1 MPTTVCL
8 AMIVRDESEVIVRCL
23 EAVKPY
29 IDSYAIVDTGS
40 DDDTIQKIME
50 AMKGVPGEVVERPW
64 EGMSKSRNEA
74 LERARK
80 QDCDYILMLDA
91 DDVWTPDDAFAW
103 PELTEDAYEVTLKM
117 GATTW
122 VRPALMRSSAPWS
135 YVGVAHEHLEG
146 GALVNTRLT
155 GAVIDARPDGHR
167 RQTEGREKY
176 NRIAAILEE
185 DLAKNPE
192 NNRNMFYLAQSYR
205 DAERYEK
212 AIIWYRKRINGRG
225 WDEEVWYSY
234 FQIAVLMARL
244 EYPVEDVCKAF
255 ETAYEDRPARAE
267 PMAEGARYA
276 RQHWRA
282 ARGFMYAAAA
292 VNLPPTQ
299 DKLFVDSGVA
309 WRALDEMAVCAY
321 KIGRLDVAIQINMRL
336 LKMDDIPDVARARIE
351 ANLQAAAKAG
361 QEALA
366 AAG

>member
-1 MPTTVCL
+1 
-8 AMIVRDESEVIVRCL
+8 MIVRNESEVIVRCL

-29 IDSYAIVDTGS
+29 VDSFAIVDTGS
-40 DDDTIQKIME
+40 DDDTIQKTLE
-50 AMKGVPGEVVERPW
+50 TMKGVPGEVIERPW
-64 EGMSKSRNEA
+64 EGMSKSRNAA

-80 QDCDYILMLDA
+80 RGCDYILMLDA
-91 DDVWTPDDAFAW
+91 DDVWTPEEGFAW
-103 PELTEDAYEVTLKM
+103 PDLTEDAYEVTFKM
-117 GATTW
+117 GTTTW
-122 VRPALMRSSAPWS
+122 VRPALMRSDAPWR

-146 GALVNTRLT
+146 GALVNSRIT
-155 GAVIDARPDGHR
+155 GAFIDARPDGHR
-167 RQTEGREKY
+167 RKTEGKAKY

-205 DAERYEK
+205 DAERYEE

-225 WDEEVWYSY
+225 WAEEVWYSY

-255 ETAYEDRPARAE
+255 EAAYEDRPARAE

-292 VNLPPTQ
+292 VDLPPTQ
-299 DKLFVDSGVA
+299 DKLFVDEGVA
-309 WRALDEMAVCAY
+309 WRALDEMAVCAH
-321 KIGRLDVAIQINMRL
+321 KIGRLDVAIETNMRL
-336 LKMDDIPDVARARIE
+336 LQREDLPDAARARIE
-351 ANLQAAAKAG
+351 SNLQAAAKAG
-361 QEALA
+361 QYALDQV
-366 AAG
+366 G